1 MSAFDKQNTSMGE
14 PEGATRPL
22 SQCGEILL
30 SYAAILSLHILRS
43 FPGLFALVEKAPQF
57 QEIVDTKR

>member
-1 MSAFDKQNTSMGE
+1 MRIILPIGWLEEAIWLLSRYGE
-14 PEGATRPL
+14 V
-22 SQCGEILL
+22 LL

-57 QEIVDTKR
+57 QEIVHTKR